1 MDSHGDVVG
10 ADGGDSPRHAAGDV
24 PVVDADAVL
33 VKVVL
38 EDLRGAIPVEE
49 LDAGLAAEDEDRAA
63 VEGAPLGRRDDDDA
77 GGLGPVVDLHP
88 ACLRH
93 RVGAGGRKD
102 VALRRAHV
110 DLVPVGVK
118 AYHLQVLGHD
128 ADAVLHLDR
137 LAPGIHG
144 RVVGHLAGKSAA
156 FRSPPP
162 EK

>member
-77 GGLGPVVDLHP
+77 GGLGPVVHVHLARP
-88 ACLRH
+88 RH
-93 RVGAGGRKD
+93 GVGAHGGED
-102 VALRRAHV
+102 VATHCAHV
-110 DLVPVGVK
+110 YLIPVGVK
-118 AYHLQVLGHD
+118 ADDLL
-128 ADAVLHLDR
+128 
-137 LAPGIHG
+137 
-144 RVVGHLAGKSAA
+144 
-156 FRSPPP
+156 RS
-162 EK
+162 